1 MVHVVLGLEQGRMLY
16 ESPIWKQSFRVTR

>member
-1 MVHVVLGLEQGRMLY
+1 MIHVVFGLEQGRMLY